1 MGAGVH
7 TGLCGPC
14 RTGSLHSPP
23 RSQVG
28 EELRGALAPGPALVP
43 GTGSLPVTRE
53 RPSPLCRQGEG
64 RAAGWVQTLCSG
76 PSPDAL
82 GGVGHV

>member
-7 TGLCGPC
+7 TGLRGPC
-14 RTGSLHSPP
+14 RTGSLQ
-23 RSQVG
+23 SQVG
-28 EELRGALAPGPALVP
+28 GELLGALAPGLILVP

-53 RPSPLCRQGEG
+53 RPPPLCRQGEG
-64 RAAGWVQTLCSG
+64 RAVGWVQTLCSG
-76 PSPDAL
+76 QSPDAL